1 MHLSLTPHSLVID
14 LCRSKTG
21 QEAAEHT
28 VGIPFGTDD
37 ANCPVRTLRSGLAVA
52 GIMAGGVFRGVSRH
66 GELSRRSLHKDCE
79 GRIQERVARRE
90 GLNPGPLGGHS
101 LRMGHAT

>member
-1 MHLSLTPHSLVID
+1 VHLSLTPDSLVID

-37 ANCPVRTLRSGLAVA
+37 STCPVRTLRSGLAEA
-52 GIMAGGVFRGVSRH
+52 GIAAGGVFRGVSRH
-66 GELSRRSLHKDCE
+66 G
-79 GRIQERVARRE
+79 
-90 GLNPGPLGGHS
+90 
-101 LRMGHAT
+101 